1 MMVTCFVPSAR
12 VIIPSGPGIVAPGG
26 GCTVPVSGG
35 HVDAQL
41 PVHVEMPLPGLSA
54 VK

>member
-1 MMVTCFVPSAR
+1 MVTCFVPSAR

-41 PVHVEMPLPGLSA
+41 AVHVEVPLPALSS